1 MGRCNLLL
9 VLCFNS
15 SLENLYKKHQT
26 WPTALRTLKKKKKK
40 PQQEHTKIAKYY
52 DVDIWMNI

>member
-1 MGRCNLLL
+1 MA
-9 VLCFNS
+9 NS
-15 SLENLYKKHQT
+15 TKNI
-26 WPTALRTLKKKKKK
+26 KKKQKKT